1 MSKIESGK
9 MKLVKDDFQLDK
21 MIGELYPLL
30 EAKFEEKSQKY
41 HQEIIWSTSG
51 SMGMLCVLSQVPDQ
65 SVKQRSEIF
74 RGSHGDHFNSRGN
87 KAF

>member
-1 MSKIESGK
+1 

-41 HQEIIWSTSG
+41 HQEIHLVNQWFYG
-51 SMGMLCVLSQVPDQ
+51 DALRLSQVLVNLL
-65 SVKQRSEIF
+65 SNSSEIF

>member
-41 HQEIIWSTSG
+41 HQEIHLVNQWFYCLLYTSKPCMVYVPEG
-51 SMGMLCVLSQVPDQ
+51 SSGYE
-65 SVKQRSEIF
+65 R
-74 RGSHGDHFNSRGN
+74 
-87 KAF
+87 